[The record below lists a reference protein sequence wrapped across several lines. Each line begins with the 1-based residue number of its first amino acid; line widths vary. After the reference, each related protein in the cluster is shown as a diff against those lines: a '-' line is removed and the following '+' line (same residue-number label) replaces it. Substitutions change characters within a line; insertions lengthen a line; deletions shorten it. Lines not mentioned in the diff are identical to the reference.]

1 MKYIAVMP
9 WVHKPYRDECVK
21 TMHPDFRKN
30 LLEVD
35 NSEVNRGIMWAHNQG
50 LKLAQDFR
58 KDWLIIIS
66 AAIRFGKPG
75 GMDFIK
81 QLEKHD
87 DHYVIHAASQNVV
100 GGKQQT
106 EQSGGVNAVKGWHL
120 TGFKVD
126 LLNEV
131 GGWDLN
137 FTPYSLC
144 DIDLSIRIQKYKKGA
159 PGWNTY
165 PCDVSD
171 MGMSHGI
178 NLTDKVK
185 ATYPPRNE
193 YFTRKWGRDG
203 GDWQAETYDHP
214 FNDKTKPLSWWPEP
228 PDPRAYD
235 HGLWGL
241 LK

>member
-1 MKYIAVMP
+1 MKFVAVMP
-9 WVHKPYRDECVK
+9 WIHKPYRDECLA
-21 TMHPDFRKN
+21 TMAPEFRQN
-30 LLEVD
+30 LLEID
-35 NSEVNRGIMWAHNQG
+35 NTKVNRGIMWAHNQG
-50 LKLAQDFR
+50 LKRAQEE
-58 KDWLIIIS
+58 KADWLIIIS
-66 AAIRFGKPG
+66 AAIRFGEPG
-75 GMDFIK
+75 GMDFIE
-81 QLEKHD
+81 QLENHPND
-87 DHYVIHAASQNVV
+87 YVIHAHS
-100 GGKQQT
+100 G
-106 EQSGGVNAVKGWHL
+106 EQGNEVKGWHL
-120 TGFKVD
+120 TAFKVD

-131 GGWDLN
+131 GGWDENLS
-137 FTPYSLC
+137 PYSLC
-144 DIDLSIRIQKYKKGA
+144 DIDLSIRIQKHMKGA

-185 ATYPPRNE
+185 ATYEPRNE

-203 GDWQAETYDHP
+203 GDYKAPTYDHP

-228 PDPRAYD
+228 PDSRAYD